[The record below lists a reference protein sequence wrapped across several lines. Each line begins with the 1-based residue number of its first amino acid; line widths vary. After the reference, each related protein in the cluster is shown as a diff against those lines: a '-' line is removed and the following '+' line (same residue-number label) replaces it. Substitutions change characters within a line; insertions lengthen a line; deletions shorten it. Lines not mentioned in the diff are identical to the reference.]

1 VGLSGSAKT
10 SAYEREE
17 KLAEIASES
26 DLVLLLGKDGK
37 RFIVRLERGGELHTH
52 RGRILHD
59 DLIGQTWG
67 REVFS
72 HLRYPFWLLEPST
85 HDLIMDARR
94 RTQIVYPKESGY
106 ILLKMNIRSGCRV
119 IEAGTGSGALT
130 IALAQAVAPEGRVY
144 SYEEREDMRILA
156 ERNLARLGLLDY
168 VELKER
174 DIAEGFDERDADAL
188 FLDVRSP
195 HHYLLQ
201 AREAL
206 KAGGF
211 FGAVVPTAN
220 QVSNLLRGLEEEG
233 FVDIEV
239 CEILLR
245 PYKTV
250 PARLRPVDRMVAHT
264 GYLIFAR
271 PVAPVEP

>member
-1 VGLSGSAKT
+1 
-10 SAYEREE
+10 
-17 KLAEIASES
+17 LAEIASEH
-26 DLVLLLGKDGK
+26 DLILLLGKDGK
-37 RFIVRLERGGELHTH
+37 RFIVRLEPGKELHTH
-52 RGRILHD
+52 RGRLFHD
-59 DLIGQTWG
+59 DLIGQPFGHQVT
-67 REVFS
+67 S
-72 HLRYPFWLLEPST
+72 HLGYPFYLLHPSI
-85 HDLIMDARR
+85 HDLIMNVKR

-106 ILLKMNIRSGCRV
+106 ILLKLNIRSGSRV

-144 SYEEREDMRILA
+144 SYEEREDMLA
-156 ERNLARLGLLDY
+156 LAGRNLARVGLLDY

-174 DIAEGFDERDADAL
+174 DIAEGFDERDVDAL

-206 KAGGF
+206 KSGGF

-271 PVAPVEP
+271 SVALVEP

>member
-1 VGLSGSAKT
+1 MGSAKT
-10 SAYEREE
+10 RSYEGED
-17 KLAEIASES
+17 KLAEIASEN
-26 DLVLLLGKDGK
+26 DLVLLLGKDRK
-37 RFIVRLERGGELHTH
+37 RFIVRLKRGEEFHSH

-59 DLIGQTWG
+59 DLIGQPWG
-67 REVFS
+67 GEVLS
-72 HLRYPFWLLEPST
+72 HLRYPFWLLEPSI
-85 HDLIMDARR
+85 HDLIMDVRR

-106 ILLKMNIRSGCRV
+106 ILLKMNIRSGSRV

-130 IALAQAVAPEGRVY
+130 ITLAQAVAPEGRVY
-144 SYEEREDMRILA
+144 SYEEREDMLALA
-156 ERNLARLGLLDY
+156 ERNLTRVGLLDY
-168 VELKER
+168 VELKQR
-174 DIAEGFDERDADAL
+174 DIAEGFDERDVEAL

-206 KAGGF
+206 KCGGF
-211 FGAVVPTAN
+211 LGAVVPTAN

-271 PVAPVEP
+271 PVALAEP

>member
-1 VGLSGSAKT
+1 M
-10 SAYEREE
+10 
-17 KLAEIASES
+17 EIASEN

-37 RFIVRLERGGELHTH
+37 RFIVRLEQGGELHTH
-52 RGRILHD
+52 RGRISHD
-59 DLIGQTWG
+59 DLIGQPWG
-67 REVFS
+67 GEVVS
-72 HLRYPFWLLEPST
+72 HLGYPFWVVEPSI

-106 ILLKMNIRSGCRV
+106 ILLKMNIRSGSRV
-119 IEAGTGSGALT
+119 IEAGTGSGAFT

-144 SYEEREDMRILA
+144 SYEEREEMLALA
-156 ERNLARLGLLDY
+156 ERNLSRVELLDY
-168 VELKER
+168 VELKQR
-174 DIAEGFDERDADAL
+174 DIAEGFDERDVEAL

-195 HHYLLQ
+195 HHYLFQ

-206 KAGGF
+206 RCGGF
-211 FGAVVPTAN
+211 LGAVVPTAN
-220 QVSNLLRGLEEEG
+220 QVSNLLRGLEEG

-239 CEILLR
+239 CEIMLR

-250 PARLRPVDRMVAHT
+250 AARLRPVDRMVAHT

-271 PVAPVEP
+271 PVAKR